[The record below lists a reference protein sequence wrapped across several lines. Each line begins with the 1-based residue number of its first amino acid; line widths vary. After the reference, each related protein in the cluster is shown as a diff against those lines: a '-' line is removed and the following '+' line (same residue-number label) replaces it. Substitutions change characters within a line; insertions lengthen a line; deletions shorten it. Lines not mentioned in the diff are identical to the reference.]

1 MHAVITGGAQGI
13 GYACAEK
20 LLSLGWTVTILDINS
35 DKLKKASSKLRCDYA
50 QVDVTDQK
58 SVGQFFSQ
66 IVSLD
71 TLINNAGIWRP
82 QQLDEVSIR
91 DQEDVVNVNL
101 IGTLICTK
109 AALPS
114 LSNSSRGNIVNF
126 SSLAARTKSPGLGL
140 YAASKSAIETLTKQW
155 AVEIAP
161 IRVNAIAPGLILTEG
176 TEENYQGEMKERR
189 ANVVPLKRV
198 GEAIDIANVAAFLVS
213 EEASYVTG
221 QIIDVDG
228 GLGSGSPQR

>member
-1 MHAVITGGAQGI
+1 M
-13 GYACAEK
+13 C
-20 LLSLGWTVTILDINS
+20 L
-35 DKLKKASSKLRCDYA
+35 ASK
-50 QVDVTDQK
+50 
-58 SVGQFFSQ
+58 
-66 IVSLD
+66 
-71 TLINNAGIWRP
+71 NNAGIWRP
-82 QQLDEVSIR
+82 QQLEEVSIQ

-101 IGTLICTK
+101 MGTLICTK

-114 LSNSSRGNIVNF
+114 LFNSSRGNIVNL

-176 TEENYQGEMKERR
+176 TGVNYQGDMKDKR
-189 ANVVPLKRV
+189 ANAVPLKRV
-198 GEAIDIANVAAFLVS
+198 GEAIDVANAAAFLVS
-213 EEASYVTG
+213 EDASYVTG

>member
-20 LLSLGWTVTILDINS
+20 LLSQGWAVTILDINS

-176 TEENYQGEMKERR
+176 TGVNYQGDMKDKR
-189 ANVVPLKRV
+189 ANAVPLKRV
-198 GEAIDIANVAAFLVS
+198 GEAIDIANAAAFLVS
-213 EEASYVTG
+213 EDASYVTG

>member
-1 MHAVITGGAQGI
+1 MHAVVTGGAQGI

-20 LLSLGWTVTILDINS
+20 LLSLGWIVTILDINS
-35 DKLKKASSKLRCDYA
+35 DKLKKAANELHCDYA

-58 SVGQFFSQ
+58 SVRQFFSA

-71 TLINNAGIWRP
+71 ALINNAGIWRP
-82 QQLDEVSIR
+82 QQLEEVSIR

-101 IGTLICTK
+101 MGTLICTK

-114 LSNSSRGNIVNF
+114 LFNSSRGNIVNL

-176 TEENYQGEMKERR
+176 TGVNYQGDMKDKR
-189 ANVVPLKRV
+189 ANAVPLKRV
-198 GEAIDIANVAAFLVS
+198 GEAIDIANAVAFLVS
-213 EEASYVTG
+213 EDASYVTG

>member
-1 MHAVITGGAQGI
+1 MHAVVTGGAQGI

-20 LLSLGWTVTILDINS
+20 LLSLGWIVTILDINS
-35 DKLKKASSKLRCDYA
+35 DKLKKAANELHCDYA

-58 SVGQFFSQ
+58 SVRQFFSE

-71 TLINNAGIWRP
+71 ALINNAGIWRP
-82 QQLDEVSIR
+82 QQLEEVSIR

-101 IGTLICTK
+101 MGTLICTK

-114 LSNSSRGNIVNF
+114 LFNSSRGNIVNL

-161 IRVNAIAPGLILTEG
+161 IRENAIAPGLILTEG
-176 TEENYQGEMKERR
+176 TGVNYQGDMKDKR
-189 ANVVPLKRV
+189 ANAVPLKRV
-198 GEAIDIANVAAFLVS
+198 GEAIDIANAVAFLVS
-213 EEASYVTG
+213 EDASYVTG

>member
-20 LLSLGWTVTILDINS
+20 LLSQGWAVTILDINS

-71 TLINNAGIWRP
+71 TLINNAGIWRFFL
-82 QQLDEVSIR
+82 QAEDGIR